1 MTVYKKTY
9 IPGKPRN
16 KKLTN
21 VTSGAAISNIRSE
34 INQIEGSINQK
45 INEVGQKINDIKVG
59 NNNLLRNTGF
69 LGDFNPMDVDA
80 LTAVLENTPVGTNP
94 LAHWVYN
101 NTEVIDAPS
110 RSGKGVR
117 IGSLQQTVNLKAGE
131 TYTLQ
136 FKAKGPGLTVVLVDS
151 MEVELT
157 DEYDTYGFA
166 IVASETKA
174 YTFGLFDT
182 FNTAEVYE
190 IMLSE
195 GNTDVDYA
203 YAAEDDLKAIS
214 QLQAINAI
222 TSVIKEYDTA
232 ILGGLILTSM
242 IQLGKYKNGV
252 MEEVNAGISGI
263 YNNDNDPAAW
273 FGGNLEK
280 AIRTVQRLKSNPY
293 NVSDEEWEDLANI
306 VFTHGGDGF
315 FKGIIYALGGIFRG
329 RVETS
334 VSGNRIIIDPSEKS
348 LNMYNSQNQKILS
361 MDFSEH
367 PMGFSDARINVYA
380 YDKEGNVLSN
390 TQVLPSNVSVMS
402 TSVVGGTLIHDR
414 TSLSLGQIQMLGYSD
429 DGATYTERY
438 RFEVNRNTIAEGMSL
453 EIKTTGMS
461 LTGGGLSPGMWYD
474 DNGTVKIKH

>member
-1 MTVYKKTY
+1 MITKKTY

-94 LAHWVYN
+94 LVHWVHN

-117 IGSLQQTVNLKAGE
+117 IGSLQQTVSLKSGE

-136 FKAKGPGLTVVLVDS
+136 FKAKGSGLTVVLVDS
-151 MEVELT
+151 IEVELT
-157 DEYDTYGFA
+157 NEYDTYGFA

-182 FNTAEVYE
+182 SNTAEVYE

-222 TSVIKEYDTA
+222 TSVIKEFDTA
-232 ILGGLILTSM
+232 TLGGLILTSM

-263 YNNDNDPAAW
+263 YNSGDDPAAW

-293 NVSDEEWEDLANI
+293 NVSDEEWEELANI

-329 RVETS
+329 RVES
-334 VSGNRIIIDPSEKS
+334 NASGNRIVIDPSDGSIKAYGSDDKVRFSLSFIEDEEESVTTILQLDSYQDGELAIRTRLRPLGLSMQTFKGDPMYSANYS
-348 LNMYNSQNQKILS
+348 LNGFNIIAYDGVSGDISMNVSLGYNSIS
-361 MDFSEH
+361 
-367 PMGFSDARINVYA
+367 G
-380 YDKEGNVLSN
+380 VLEF
-390 TQVLPSNVSVMS
+390 QIKGLPSS
-402 TSVVGGTLIHDR
+402 TPSMPDR
-414 TSLSLGQIQMLGYSD
+414 LYKENGY
-429 DGATYTERY
+429 
-438 RFEVNRNTIAEGMSL
+438 L
-453 EIKTTGMS
+453 
-461 LTGGGLSPGMWYD
+461 
-474 DNGTVKIKH
+474 KIT